1 MGCTQGHEFPDEDDL
16 PLPRSLPIATATNGI
31 AIERTTADPY
41 QPFSM
46 PAQTTAPPTV
56 DDTEVVN
63 LRNEVHVLKK
73 ELARCRDNVAKLTD
87 REKKLKDR

>member
-1 MGCTQGHEFPDEDDL
+1 MGCTQGHEFPDEDEL
-16 PLPRSLPIATATNGI
+16 PLPRSLPISAATNGI
-31 AIERTTADPY
+31 AIERTTADQY

-46 PAQTTAPPTV
+46 PVQATVPPTV
-56 DDTEVVN
+56 DDTELVN

-73 ELARCRDNVAKLTD
+73 ELVRCRDTVVKLNY